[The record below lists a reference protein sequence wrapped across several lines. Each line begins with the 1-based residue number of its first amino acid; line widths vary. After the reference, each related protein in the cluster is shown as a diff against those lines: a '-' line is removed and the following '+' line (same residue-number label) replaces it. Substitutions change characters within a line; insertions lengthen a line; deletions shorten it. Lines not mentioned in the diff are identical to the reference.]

1 MVPRTAS
8 VAVSGFFM
16 PHLSRNLDVYDQ
28 THLEEV
34 KEMEYL
40 VVDERG
46 QEEKE
51 KFDEILATGKYE
63 LIYHEDNLISVYHK
77 SNSRW
82 I

>member
-1 MVPRTAS
+1 M
-8 VAVSGFFM
+8 
-16 PHLSRNLDVYDQ
+16 YDQ
-28 THLEEV
+28 THLKEV

-51 KFDEILATGKYE
+51 KFDEVLATGKYE

-77 SNSRW
+77 KQ
-82 I
+82 

>member
-63 LIYHEDNLISVYHK
+63 LIYHEDNLICVYHK
-77 SNSRW
+77 KQ
-82 I
+82 